1 MRLKANQISLN
12 RVTQLPLSGSQ
23 HRGRGAPQGQ
33 ALTAGSVGIS
43 RPGGG
48 THRIRAG
55 LKRRSLP
62 QKANLDK
69 QDKPDKPASKFE
81 LPSSVQRR
89 LADCARLDEVMRV
102 FFPLA
107 YFLYMGIM
115 YAVLPLYPHNEGCIG
130 I

>member
-1 MRLKANQISLN
+1 M
-12 RVTQLPLSGSQ
+12 
-23 HRGRGAPQGQ
+23 
-33 ALTAGSVGIS
+33 GIS

-69 QDKPDKPASKFE
+69 PDKPASKLA
-81 LPSSVQRR
+81 LPYSVQRR

>member
-1 MRLKANQISLN
+1 
-12 RVTQLPLSGSQ
+12 
-23 HRGRGAPQGQ
+23 
-33 ALTAGSVGIS
+33 
-43 RPGGG
+43 
-48 THRIRAG
+48 

-69 QDKPDKPASKFE
+69 PDKPDKPASKFA